1 MCIIHGS
8 GIFREYKCE
17 DKEDPWILCIRE
29 IDNTNH
35 GKARHGPGICS
46 PGQKIEKQA
55 NLM

>member
-46 PGQKIEKQA
+46 PGQKIEKEA